1 MDSNISDVLHSE
13 EQLRNTLHCDDKEK
27 LRRKL
32 AHLQR
37 EYLETAQKLKR
48 AERLDAVR
56 RHVKSRISLQKQQD
70 QSVPEVTPNSSI
82 NPSSFII
89 NTNNSSILGSAQSQV
104 AVDSDTSRR
113 QQVIRFSLPGDP
125 TCPQTP
131 DPSNDVARSHRPSPA
146 LRLRSKRSRLLWE
159 KRNADALQSSNDG
172 KRQQEQTER
181 TENARTAEQEWT
193 IKKEDVFNE
202 SEELFSGPEFESPS
216 LLLTHWS
223 TQEHTNTG
231 HKMGKENQRPQEERG
246 KETDLDVNGKVGEP
260 ALTTEEGQ
268 NVRKNN
274 SVNNEIGEDSVRQSA
289 ERETVACEEGSHEN
303 IEQNAAQTTGI
314 EKHEDFVEIKEE
326 KNQITAD
333 EKAVSLLDSCTLV
346 EGLLFPVE
354 YYVRTT
360 RRMTL
365 SQSQPDVQAVI
376 LSQLS
381 AGRHRRSR
389 GRRTDRDVQR
399 SDRHTQTD
407 LSSPTTLPTSLEP
420 FPANTSKDFSQ
431 RSSDISGSVIPEA
444 PFSPPVLSVRP
455 PRGRRKGRG
464 TGKGRPQR
472 PQLLKQ
478 GCEQTTGDPQAPSTS
493 ELSPRFIH
501 QADDT
506 NTCIKPLQSPTHSCP
521 ALPSSSVS
529 GAPTSFTAEHQEKV
543 YPIFLK
549 STISRPQQ
557 MNTGN
562 PEWQSLLLP
571 SLYPSSETS
580 QLSLPSLISRVKSLD
595 ILQDF
600 HLPDDQFASL
610 KLHKLCQVAVESGL
624 EHFSTPSHNT
634 RRRSHFLYSAMDPP
648 TPCSLPLSL
657 TPTITNS
664 PCPNESEQTSAQTGP
679 NESEQTSAQTGPNE
693 SEQTSAQ
700 TGPNES
706 EQTSAQTETSGTT
719 VELSAASLNSSTET
733 VSVVQEFTECCKL
746 KEHETVTQ
754 TCTVLRSSDK
764 SKNCVGPQAQC
775 NVDTTVCKEND
786 VEHLDEPKVDQS
798 TSEKYVPLENPVA
811 TNPQFEDRCI
821 TENVSLDFSE
831 SKTAEEAP
839 ISCTDSQVCKD
850 AAAKSPVNNLNL
862 QYSSEGFE
870 EPTKTDF
877 SKDRMIK
884 NKASQFLFKSP
895 LDSVQ
900 SPFTAPYLPSSA
912 SPVLPSLGIT
922 PNAALLTS
930 CPSAPSLSLPPPHSP
945 STQDLSPPDHSPG
958 LSITSLPASLSS
970 PSLCSQIQGLSEP
983 PASSDRGDGDEP
995 AACPTPSRIQ
1005 LQSSAGEMG
1014 MTTEGVAEKWLL
1026 RCTHTLEAPAGGS
1039 LVDVCCVSGPSG
1051 SLCVAAAGKWA
1062 VCLWS
1067 QTSESD
1073 WSLKHTWTFS
1083 EPVIN
1088 VFPVPDSAGLLFVSL
1103 GQLEIRELRMLSCCS
1118 LRQTLICEGI
1128 IQAVVGLYSSRLVT
1142 SSDSAAGSTLQVFTL
1157 SDSSGL
1163 LSSQSLVSP
1172 GVCVSAL
1179 ALVEGLPDA
1188 LTGADEGGHIF
1199 IWNLKT
1205 GQLLSRV
1212 LLEQGLSN
1220 TPCLRAYSYCG
1231 VLLVLLQHQFLSSL
1245 DQEEKNHMS
1254 SEEKMKPALLSL
1266 VGINPLSGKSVL
1278 VTRLCPPKGWTGRLC
1293 EVDVNSS
1300 RIVGLSQSGCVCVW
1314 ELGEGGT
1321 SKTMEAPEDEDWQ
1334 LVRWG
1339 EGDTLVIGH
1348 QNGDV
1353 SLRSYSVGRQAEART
1368 DTKTLLL

>member
-37 EYLETAQKLKR
+37 EYLKTAQKLKR

-89 NTNNSSILGSAQSQV
+89 NTNNSSIPGSAQSQV

-131 DPSNDVARSHRPSPA
+131 DPSNDVARSHRPSSA

-289 ERETVACEEGSHEN
+289 ERETVAYEEGSHEN

-420 FPANTSKDFSQ
+420 SPANTSKDFSQ

-464 TGKGRPQR
+464 TGRERPQT

-478 GCEQTTGDPQAPSTS
+478 GCEQTAGGLQAPSTS
-493 ELSPRFIH
+493 ELSTRFIH

-506 NTCIKPLQSPTHSCP
+506 NTCIKPLQSATHSCP

-557 MNTGN
+557 MNT
-562 PEWQSLLLP
+562 
-571 SLYPSSETS
+571 
-580 QLSLPSLISRVKSLD
+580 
-595 ILQDF
+595 
-600 HLPDDQFASL
+600 AS
-610 KLHKLCQVAVESGL
+610 
-624 EHFSTPSHNT
+624 
-634 RRRSHFLYSAMDPP
+634 DPP
-648 TPCSLPLSL
+648 ALP
-657 TPTITNS
+657 
-664 PCPNESEQTSAQTGP
+664 
-679 NESEQTSAQTGPNE
+679 
-693 SEQTSAQ
+693 
-700 TGPNES
+700 
-706 EQTSAQTETSGTT
+706 
-719 VELSAASLNSSTET
+719 
-733 VSVVQEFTECCKL
+733 
-746 KEHETVTQ
+746 
-754 TCTVLRSSDK
+754 
-764 SKNCVGPQAQC
+764 KNP
-775 NVDTTVCKEND
+775 
-786 VEHLDEPKVDQS
+786 
-798 TSEKYVPLENPVA
+798 
-811 TNPQFEDRCI
+811 
-821 TENVSLDFSE
+821 
-831 SKTAEEAP
+831 
-839 ISCTDSQVCKD
+839 
-850 AAAKSPVNNLNL
+850 
-862 QYSSEGFE
+862 
-870 EPTKTDF
+870 
-877 SKDRMIK
+877 
-884 NKASQFLFKSP
+884 
-895 LDSVQ
+895 
-900 SPFTAPYLPSSA
+900 TAP
-912 SPVLPSLGIT
+912 
-922 PNAALLTS
+922 
-930 CPSAPSLSLPPPHSP
+930 
-945 STQDLSPPDHSPG
+945 
-958 LSITSLPASLSS
+958 ITSLFAVY
-970 PSLCSQIQGLSEP
+970 I
-983 PASSDRGDGDEP
+983 
-995 AACPTPSRIQ
+995 
-1005 LQSSAGEMG
+1005 
-1014 MTTEGVAEKWLL
+1014 TTEG
-1026 RCTHTLEAPAGGS
+1026 R
-1039 LVDVCCVSGPSG
+1039 
-1051 SLCVAAAGKWA
+1051 
-1062 VCLWS
+1062 
-1067 QTSESD
+1067 
-1073 WSLKHTWTFS
+1073 
-1083 EPVIN
+1083 
-1088 VFPVPDSAGLLFVSL
+1088 
-1103 GQLEIRELRMLSCCS
+1103 
-1118 LRQTLICEGI
+1118 
-1128 IQAVVGLYSSRLVT
+1128 
-1142 SSDSAAGSTLQVFTL
+1142 
-1157 SDSSGL
+1157 
-1163 LSSQSLVSP
+1163 
-1172 GVCVSAL
+1172 
-1179 ALVEGLPDA
+1179 
-1188 LTGADEGGHIF
+1188 
-1199 IWNLKT
+1199 
-1205 GQLLSRV
+1205 
-1212 LLEQGLSN
+1212 
-1220 TPCLRAYSYCG
+1220 
-1231 VLLVLLQHQFLSSL
+1231 
-1245 DQEEKNHMS
+1245 
-1254 SEEKMKPALLSL
+1254 
-1266 VGINPLSGKSVL
+1266 
-1278 VTRLCPPKGWTGRLC
+1278 
-1293 EVDVNSS
+1293 
-1300 RIVGLSQSGCVCVW
+1300 
-1314 ELGEGGT
+1314 
-1321 SKTMEAPEDEDWQ
+1321 
-1334 LVRWG
+1334 
-1339 EGDTLVIGH
+1339 
-1348 QNGDV
+1348 
-1353 SLRSYSVGRQAEART
+1353 
-1368 DTKTLLL
+1368 

>member
-37 EYLETAQKLKR
+37 EYLKTAQKLKR

-70 QSVPEVTPNSSI
+70 QSVPEVTANSSI

-89 NTNNSSILGSAQSQV
+89 NTNNSSIPGSAQSQAV

-172 KRQQEQTER
+172 QRQQEQTER
-181 TENARTAEQEWT
+181 TENARTTEQEWM

-223 TQEHTNTG
+223 TQEHTKTG

-274 SVNNEIGEDSVRQSA
+274 SVNNEIREDSVRQSA

-399 SDRHTQTD
+399 SDRHTQMD

-420 FPANTSKDFSQ
+420 SPANTSKDFSQ

-464 TGKGRPQR
+464 TGRGRPQR

-478 GCEQTTGDPQAPSTS
+478 GCEQTAGGLQAPSTS
-493 ELSPRFIH
+493 ELSTRFIH

-557 MNTGN
+557 MNTGK

-571 SLYPSSETS
+571 SLSPSSETS
-580 QLSLPSLISRVKSLD
+580 QLSLPSLISRVKNLD

-610 KLHKLCQVAVESGL
+610 KLHKLRQVAVESGL

-634 RRRSHFLYSAMDPP
+634 RRRSHFLYSAMDPL

-664 PCPNESEQTSAQTGP
+664 PC
-679 NESEQTSAQTGPNE
+679 
-693 SEQTSAQ
+693 
-700 TGPNES
+700 PNES

-733 VSVVQEFTECCKL
+733 VSVVQEFTECCTL

-764 SKNCVGPQAQC
+764 SKNCVEPQAQC
-775 NVDTTVCKEND
+775 NVDRTVCKEND

-798 TSEKYVPLENPVA
+798 ASEKYVPLENPVA
-811 TNPQFEDRCI
+811 TNPRFEDRCI
-821 TENVSLDFSE
+821 TEKVSLDFSE

-895 LDSVQ
+895 LDSVR

-958 LSITSLPASLSS
+958 VSITSLPASLSS
-970 PSLCSQIQGLSEP
+970 PSLCCQIQGLSEP
-983 PASSDRGDGDEP
+983 PASSDRGEGDEP

-1039 LVDVCCVSGPSG
+1039 LVDACCVSGPSG

-1088 VFPVPDSAGLLFVSL
+1088 VFPVPDSAGLMFVSL

-1179 ALVEGLPDA
+1179 APVEGLPDA

-1220 TPCLRAYSYCG
+1220 TACLRSYSYCG

-1321 SKTMEAPEDEDWQ
+1321 SRTMEAPEDEDWQ
-1334 LVRWG
+1334 LARWG

-1368 DTKTLLL
+1368 DTKTLLLSVISQGRPFPCTIVSTCPDGCNCR

>member
-32 AHLQR
+32 AQLQR
-37 EYLETAQKLKR
+37 EYLKTAQKLKR

-56 RHVKSRISLQKQQD
+56 RHVRSRISLQKHQD
-70 QSVPEVTPNSSI
+70 QSDPEVTPNSSV
-82 NPSSFII
+82 NRSSFII
-89 NTNNSSILGSAQSQV
+89 NTNNSSIPGSAQCQV

-146 LRLRSKRSRLLWE
+146 LRLRSKRSRSLWE
-159 KRNADALQSSNDG
+159 KRNADALRSSDNG
-172 KRQQEQTER
+172 KRQQEQTEG

-202 SEELFSGPEFESPS
+202 SEELFSGPEFESSS

-223 TQEHTNTG
+223 TQEHTKTG
-231 HKMGKENQRPQEERG
+231 HKMGKENQIPQEERG
-246 KETDLDVNGKVGEP
+246 KEADLDVNGKFGEP

-274 SVNNEIGEDSVRQSA
+274 SVNNEIGEGSVRQSA

-365 SQSQPDVQAVI
+365 SQSQPHMQAVI

-389 GRRTDRDVQR
+389 GRRTDR
-399 SDRHTQTD
+399 HTQTD
-407 LSSPTTLPTSLEP
+407 SSSPTTLPTSLEP
-420 FPANTSKDFSQ
+420 SPANTSKDFSQ
-431 RSSDISGSVIPEA
+431 RSSDISGSVVPEA

-455 PRGRRKGRG
+455 PRGRRRGRG
-464 TGKGRPQR
+464 TRRGRPQR

-478 GCEQTTGDPQAPSTS
+478 GCEQTAGGLQAPSTS
-493 ELSPRFIH
+493 ELSTRFIH
-501 QADDT
+501 QADET

-557 MNTGN
+557 MNTGK

-571 SLYPSSETS
+571 SLSPSPETS
-580 QLSLPSLISRVKSLD
+580 QLSLPSLISHVKSLD

-610 KLHKLCQVAVESGL
+610 KLHKLRQVAVESGL

-634 RRRSHFLYSAMDPP
+634 RRRSHFLYSAMDPL
-648 TPCSLPLSL
+648 TPCYLPLSL

-679 NESEQTSAQTGPNE
+679 NESEQTSAP
-693 SEQTSAQ
+693 
-700 TGPNES
+700 
-706 EQTSAQTETSGTT
+706 TETPGTT
-719 VELSAASLNSSTET
+719 VELSAARLNSSTET

-746 KEHETVTQ
+746 EEHETVTQ
-754 TCTVLRSSDK
+754 TCTVLRSSEK
-764 SKNCVGPQAQC
+764 SKNCVEPQAQC
-775 NVDTTVCKEND
+775 NVDRTVCKEND
-786 VEHLDEPKVDQS
+786 VEHLDEPNVDQS
-798 TSEKYVPLENPVA
+798 ASEKYVSFENPVA
-811 TNPQFEDRCI
+811 TKPRFEDGCI
-821 TENVSLDFSE
+821 TEKVSSDFSE
-831 SKTAEEAP
+831 SKTAEEDP

-862 QYSSEGFE
+862 QYSSERFE

-945 STQDLSPPDHSPG
+945 STQDLSPPDHPPG

-983 PASSDRGDGDEP
+983 PASSDRGDEDEP

-1014 MTTEGVAEKWLL
+1014 MTTEGAAEKWLL

-1039 LVDVCCVSGPSG
+1039 LVDACCVSGPSG
-1051 SLCVAAAGKWA
+1051 GLCVAAAGKWA

-1083 EPVIN
+1083 EPVIS
-1088 VFPVPDSAGLLFVSL
+1088 VFPVPDSAGLMFVSL

-1128 IQAVVGLYSSRLVT
+1128 IQAVVGLYSSRVVT
-1142 SSDSAAGSTLQVFTL
+1142 SSVSAAGSTLQVFTL
-1157 SDSSGL
+1157 SDSSSL

-1179 ALVEGLPDA
+1179 APVEGLPDA
-1188 LTGADEGGHIF
+1188 LTGTDEGGHIF

-1220 TPCLRAYSYCG
+1220 TACLRGYSYCG

-1254 SEEKMKPALLSL
+1254 SEAKMKPALLSL

-1278 VTRLCPPKGWTGRLC
+1278 VTRLCPPKGWTGGLC

-1321 SKTMEAPEDEDWQ
+1321 SRTMEAPEDEDWQ
-1334 LVRWG
+1334 LARWG
-1339 EGDTLVIGH
+1339 EADTLVIGH